1 MLFLYGI
8 LAAAL
13 FMDFYRCRIPNGLI
27 LAGYLTGFAYC
38 LYTGAL
44 WHISLLDSLF
54 IFILLCPL
62 YMIGAFG
69 GGDVKLFM
77 VMAVFL
83 GLENTVNIMITS
95 IMAGAVCSVFKI
107 IFMFFQKKKQSLSHL
122 YIHFSLP
129 IVIGTILV
137 QHGGIIWI
145 TF

>member
-13 FMDFYRCRIPNGLI
+13 FMDFYKCRIPNRLI
-27 LAGYLTGFAYC
+27 LTGYFMGFVHC
-38 LYTGAL
+38 LYIGDL
-44 WHISLLDSLF
+44 WVITLLDSFF
-54 IFILLCPL
+54 IFILLYPL

-77 VMAVFL
+77 VMTVFL
-83 GLENTVNIMITS
+83 GFENTINILITS
-95 IMAGAVCSVFKI
+95 VMAGAVCSVFKI
-107 IFMFFQKKKQSLSHL
+107 ILMLFQKKKQSLSHL

>member
-1 MLFLYGI
+1 MLILYGI

-13 FMDFYRCRIPNGLI
+13 FMDFYRWRISNRLI
-27 LAGYLTGFAYC
+27 LAGYFTGIVYC
-38 LYTGAL
+38 LYTGGL
-44 WHISLLDSLF
+44 WHISFLDSLF

-62 YMIGAFG
+62 YMIGTFG

-77 VMAVFL
+77 VIAVFL
-83 GLENTVNIMITS
+83 GFENTINIFITS
-95 IMAGAVCSVFKI
+95 IIAGAVCSVFKI

>member
-13 FMDFYRCRIPNGLI
+13 FMDLYKCRIPNRLI
-27 LAGYLTGFAYC
+27 LTGYFMGFVHC
-38 LYTGAL
+38 LYIGDL
-44 WHISLLDSLF
+44 WVITLLDSFF
-54 IFILLCPL
+54 IFILLYPL

-77 VMAVFL
+77 VMTVFL
-83 GLENTVNIMITS
+83 GFENTINILITS
-95 IMAGAVCSVFKI
+95 VMAGAVCSVFKI
-107 IFMFFQKKKQSLSHL
+107 ILMLFQRKKQSLSHL